1 MCIKDYEIE
10 IGGQGPV
17 RAVELLGKN
26 ALYLIKNTGEV
37 IPRVMQTS

>member
-17 RAVELLGKN
+17 RAIELLEKK
-26 ALYLIKNTGEV
+26 LYYYMSV
-37 IPRVMQTS
+37 ILFPYDTSVV